1 MLPPFLKGGS
11 ALQGSCSFAEN
22 GPVQQSLRVAGLT
35 RMSTTDFPGRLAAV
49 VFVQGCAWRCKYCH
63 NPEIQSRLEAP
74 VISWAGVLDFLDH
87 RQGLL
92 DGVVFC
98 GGEPTVDRHL
108 GQAID
113 DVRDRGFKVAL
124 HTAGIYP
131 DRLKRLLP
139 KLDWVGFDVKA
150 PFDDYANTT
159 GVAGSGERAEES
171 LGYLLASGVEHEIR
185 TTRHPSLL
193 SSNSLRS
200 MATSLRK
207 QGVERFAL
215 QEFRPNGCIDAS
227 LDASPPP
234 LDDNDVDHLH
244 QLFPTFIL
252 RRAS

>member
-1 MLPPFLKGGS
+1 
-11 ALQGSCSFAEN
+11 
-22 GPVQQSLRVAGLT
+22 
-35 RMSTTDFPGRLAAV
+35 MSTTDFPGHLAAV

-108 GQAID
+108 DSAID
-113 DVRDRGFKVAL
+113 DVRQRGFKVGL

-131 DRLKRLLP
+131 DRLRKLLP
-139 KLDWVGFDVKA
+139 KIDWVGFDVKA
-150 PFDDYANTT
+150 PFDDYTNTT
-159 GVAGSGERAEES
+159 GVPGSGERAKES
-171 LGYLLASGVEHEIR
+171 LNHLLASGVAHEVR

-193 SSNSLRS
+193 SSGNLKS
-200 MATSLRK
+200 MATSLRR
-207 QGVERFAL
+207 QGVEKFAL
-215 QEFRPNGCIDAS
+215 QEFRPDGCVDER
-227 LDASPPP
+227 LDACPPP
-234 LDDNDVDHLH
+234 LTDEDVSHLR

-252 RRAS
+252 RRAN